1 MLSTADVA
9 AFRADLAELTG
20 LAAREVAAVTRGV
33 DTPREMRDLL
43 SELLPGLVTLY
54 GAAAASLAADWYEA
68 VRAVEGVRGFFTA
81 IPALLPDVARTD
93 ALAGWS
99 VAKAFADVAP
109 GELAVLDRPAVVVKV
124 SGGLQRIVADAAR
137 ETVVRSSVQ
146 DRSSAGWQRIGSG
159 ECGFCTMLIRRGA
172 VYSDRTVRFASHD
185 HCRCVA
191 VPSFGGDPLKV
202 HDYVPT
208 TRRVTDADRARTRE
222 YIRTNGL

>member
-33 DTPREMRDLL
+33 DTPQEMRDLL

-99 VAKAFADVAP
+99 VAKAFAGVAP

-137 ETVVRSSVQ
+137 ETIQTSSLA
-146 DRSSAGWQRIGSG
+146 DPAADGWQRVGSG
-159 ECGFCTMLIRRGA
+159 ECDWCNVLISRGA
-172 VYSDRTVRFASHD
+172 VYSEATVRFASHD
-185 HCRCVA
+185 HCKCSA
-191 VPSFGGDPLKV
+191 VPSFGGVPVTVKPYTPSPRKSRTDYERALKWMK
-202 HDYVPT
+202 
-208 TRRVTDADRARTRE
+208 E
-222 YIRTNGL
+222 NGY